1 MVYTL
6 EHPRLTAKHTFLWSR
21 KIVAGGV
28 KILMLIHLLLSFSVI
43 SAASNSSGLSGGIV
57 AVIAIV
63 VVIAVASVILLMVM
77 VGAIFRRNKFKNR
90 GQAVAG

>member
-1 MVYTL
+1 M
-6 EHPRLTAKHTFLWSR
+6 TAKHTFLWSR

-28 KILMLIHLLLSFSVI
+28 KNNDAGPFTFSVI
-43 SAASNSSGLSGGIV
+43 SAASSSSGLSGGIV

-63 VVIAVASVILLMVM
+63 VVIVVASVILLMVM
-77 VGAIFRRNKFKNR
+77 VGAIFRRNKLKNR